1 MPLNLAS
8 QIQRGILAAFLAG
21 VVSLGA
27 GCLVLPI
34 PTNRVG
40 EYSRQDIKPEV
51 IEALAPGHATR
62 EEVLLRLGE
71 PDEFRVDGSQ
81 YRYHWER
88 VKWDI
93 IWFVAAGNSGA
104 GGDIPINKNHNLVIN
119 FDPAGVVSERKANAR
134 FGASEHEKQIR
145 PPPQYQ

>member
-1 MPLNLAS
+1 MQLKLAS
-8 QIQRGILAAFLAG
+8 QIRRGILAVFLAG

-27 GCLVLPI
+27 GCLVVPI

-40 EYSRQDIKPEV
+40 EYSRKDIKPEV
-51 IEALAPGHATR
+51 IESLAPGRATR
-62 EEVLLRLGE
+62 EEVLLQLGE
-71 PDEFRVDGSQ
+71 PDEFHADGSE

-93 IWFVAAGNSGA
+93 LWFVGAGNTGA

-119 FDPAGVVSERKANAR
+119 FDPAGVVSERKTSAC
-134 FGASEHEKQIR
+134 FGESEHEKQIR
-145 PPPQYQ
+145 PPP

>member
-1 MPLNLAS
+1 MQLNLAS
-8 QIQRGILAAFLAG
+8 QIWRGILVLCLAG

-27 GCLVLPI
+27 GCLVVPI

-40 EYSRQDIKPEV
+40 DYSRKGIKPEV
-51 IEALAPGHATR
+51 IEALAPGRTTR

-71 PDEFRVDGSQ
+71 PDEFRDDGSE
-81 YRYHWER
+81 YRYHWEL

-93 IWFVAAGNSGA
+93 IWIVAAETGGA

-119 FDPAGVVSERKANAR
+119 FDPAGVVSERKTNAR
-134 FGASEHEKQIR
+134 FEESEHEKQMR
-145 PPPQYQ
+145 PPL

>member
-1 MPLNLAS
+1 MQRTLANPLP
-8 QIQRGILAAFLAG
+8 RGILYLFLAG
-21 VVSLGA
+21 VVSIGA
-27 GCLVLPI
+27 GCLVVPI

-40 EYSRQDIKPEV
+40 DYSRKGIKPEV
-51 IEALAPGHATR
+51 IEALAPGRASR

-71 PDEFRVDGSQ
+71 PDEFRADGSE
-81 YRYHWER
+81 YRYHWEL

-93 IWFVAAGNSGA
+93 IWIVAAESGGT

-119 FDPAGVVSERKANAR
+119 FDPAGLVSERKSDAR

-145 PPPQYQ
+145 PQP